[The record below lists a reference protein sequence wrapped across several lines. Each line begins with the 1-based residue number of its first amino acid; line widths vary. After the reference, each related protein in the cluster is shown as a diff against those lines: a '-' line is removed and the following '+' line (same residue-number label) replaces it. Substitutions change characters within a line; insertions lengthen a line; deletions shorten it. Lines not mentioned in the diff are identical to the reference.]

1 MALYE
6 ITYSESVGG
15 RMSERVEADQFG
27 DTGPFIDFLA
37 TRDGKD
43 SPVVRQV
50 LRVRSDHVER
60 VELVGAGTDGS

>member
-15 RMSERVEADQFG
+15 RMSERVDADQF
-27 DTGPFIDFLA
+27 DDAGPFIDFLA
-37 TRDGKD
+37 TRNGNDT
-43 SPVVRQV
+43 PVVRQV

-60 VELVGAGTDGS
+60 VELVGADSDG